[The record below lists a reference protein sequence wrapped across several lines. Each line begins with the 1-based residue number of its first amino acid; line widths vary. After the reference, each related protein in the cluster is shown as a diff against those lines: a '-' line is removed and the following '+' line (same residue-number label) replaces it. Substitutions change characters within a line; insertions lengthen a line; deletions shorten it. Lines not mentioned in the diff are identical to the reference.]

1 MIFPTVLPNLQVS
14 LHKNTYEGTAPAEFA
29 AYFAFYGFDS
39 ACVEGCVHNFGGLD
53 LAGYRIA
60 THVWVNP
67 EATRNMLVVP
77 GLFDHAGLFLD
88 VVHALLQEQYNV
100 VTIDLPGHGLS
111 SGPAG
116 AINNFDE
123 YGLLVNECLTT
134 LSTDLP
140 KPWHALGQST
150 GCAAIM
156 NYLLRLPLSCV
167 ASSTVQSNSMEPNA
181 VPLEKVVL
189 LAPLLRPVHYWIVRL
204 AYRLLSSFVKHTK
217 RNFTHNSH
225 DSAFL
230 NFISQKDPLQP
241 RLISVAWVGAMIRWA
256 EEFADTSPTDASIQ
270 VPMLIV
276 QGTDDQT
283 VDFEYNIPHIKN
295 KFPACHVAYV
305 DGAMHHL
312 ACESDIYRQQVLKK
326 VSEFLHSVDE
336 A

>member
-14 LHKNTYEGTAPAEFA
+14 SHKDARADVACAEFA
-29 AYFAFYGFDS
+29 AYFAFYGFDRV
-39 ACVEGCVHNFGGLD
+39 CVDGCVHNFGGLD

-67 EATRNMLVVP
+67 EATCNMLVVP
-77 GLFDHAGLFLD
+77 GLFDHAGLFLE
-88 VVHALLQEQYNV
+88 VIHALLKEQYNV

-140 KPWHALGQST
+140 KSWHALGQST

-156 NYLLRLPLSCV
+156 NYLLRIPSAC
-167 ASSTVQSNSMEPNA
+167 ATSSTIQSNSIWSNR

-189 LAPLLRPVHYWIVRL
+189 LAPLLRPVHYWVVRL
-204 AYRLLSSFVKHTK
+204 AYRLLSPFIKHTK
-217 RNFTHNSH
+217 RNFTRNSH
-225 DSAFL
+225 DNAFL
-230 NFISQKDPLQP
+230 NFIAQKDPLQS
-241 RLISVAWVGAMIRWA
+241 RFISVAWVGAMIHWA
-256 EEFADTSPTDASIQ
+256 EEFTDISTNEASAH

-295 KFPACHVAYV
+295 KFPVCHVTYV
-305 DGAMHHL
+305 GGAMHHL
-312 ACESDIYRQQVLKK
+312 ACESDIYREQVLKN
-326 VSEFLHSVDE
+326 VSDFLHIGD
-336 A
+336 

>member
-1 MIFPTVLPNLQVS
+1 MMFPTILPNLQVS
-14 LHKNTYEGTAPAEFA
+14 LHKDIREEVACAEFA
-29 AYFAFYGFDS
+29 GYFAYYGFDKIS
-39 ACVEGCVHNFGGLD
+39 VGGYVHNFGGLD

-60 THVWVNP
+60 THVWVSP
-67 EATRNMLVVP
+67 EATGNMLVVP

-88 VVHALLQEQYNV
+88 LVHALLQQQYNV

-111 SGPAG
+111 SGPAA

-123 YGLLVNECLTT
+123 YGLLIDACLTT

-156 NYLLRLPLSCV
+156 NYLLLPPSI
-167 ASSTVQSNSMEPNA
+167 ATNA
-181 VPLEKVVL
+181 VQPCANRIPLEKVVL

-204 AYRLLSSFVKHTK
+204 AHRLLSSFVKHTK

-230 NFISQKDPLQP
+230 NFIAQKDPLQS
-241 RLISVAWVGAMIRWA
+241 RFISVAWVGAMIRWA
-256 EEFADTSPTDASIQ
+256 EEFAGKPTSNVTNN
-270 VPMLIV
+270 VPILIV

-283 VDFEYNIPHIKN
+283 VDFEYNIPHIKS
-295 KFPACHVAYV
+295 KFPASRVAYIG
-305 DGAMHHL
+305 GAMHHL
-312 ACESDIYRQQVLKK
+312 ARESDIYREQVLKN
-326 VSEFLHSVDE
+326 VSDFLHAVD
-336 A
+336 

>member
-1 MIFPTVLPNLQVS
+1 MVFPTILPNLQVS
-14 LHKNTYEGTAPAEFA
+14 LHKATCAEVMCVDFA
-29 AYFAFYGFDS
+29 AYFSFYGFDK
-39 ACVEGCVHNFGGLD
+39 VRVDGYVHSFGGLD

-67 EATRNMLVVP
+67 EATYNILVVP

-88 VVHALLQEQYNV
+88 VVHALLQKQYNV

-111 SGPAG
+111 SGPAA

-123 YGLLVNECLTT
+123 YSLLISECLTT

-156 NYLLRLPLSCV
+156 NYLLLLPS
-167 ASSTVQSNSMEPNA
+167 AQPNR
-181 VPLEKVVL
+181 VPFEKVVL
-189 LAPLLRPVHYWIVRL
+189 LAPLLRPVHYGIVRL
-204 AYRLLSSFVKHTK
+204 SYRLLSAFVKHTK

-225 DSAFL
+225 DSVFL
-230 NFISQKDPLQP
+230 NFIAEKDPLQP
-241 RLISVAWVGAMIRWA
+241 RFISVAWVGAMIRWA
-256 EEFADTSPTDASIQ
+256 EEFTDKPTSDVSINAS
-270 VPMLIV
+270 MLIV

-283 VDFEYNIPHIKN
+283 VDFEYNIPHIKS
-295 KFPACHVAYV
+295 KFPACSVAYV
-305 DGAMHHL
+305 GGAMHHL
-312 ACESDIYRQQVLKK
+312 ARESDIYRTQVLKN
-326 VSEFLHSVDE
+326 VSEFLHPK